1 MQVIRA
7 KRKTFCH
14 PYRPSE
20 LAPVYR
26 TLFQI
31 AAVRMKR
38 TNLAMIFPLEVPDD
52 GKRILYTAEGTVYV
66 HARKVSAILQRL
78 RFLFSSI
85 LQHLV

>member
-1 MQVIRA
+1 
-7 KRKTFCH
+7 
-14 PYRPSE
+14 
-20 LAPVYR
+20 
-26 TLFQI
+26 
-31 AAVRMKR
+31 
-38 TNLAMIFPLEVPDD
+38 MIFPLEVPDD